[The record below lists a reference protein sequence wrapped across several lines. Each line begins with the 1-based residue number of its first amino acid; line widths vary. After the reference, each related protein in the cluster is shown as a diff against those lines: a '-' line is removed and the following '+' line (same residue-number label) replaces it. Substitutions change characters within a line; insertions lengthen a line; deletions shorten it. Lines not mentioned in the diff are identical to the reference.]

1 MWAWLFGKKL
11 SDVINQTKKVKV
23 VGVTFTIRKV
33 NILDYA
39 AGSKV
44 LIQAYDTHKTAG
56 AKIEALQA
64 TGEKAKRHY
73 ADILVAGVV
82 DPVITHDG
90 KDGTINVNDM
100 MPNWE
105 LTERLYAEIMT
116 FTYGK
121 KKLKQAMLAVK
132 NSSS

>member
-1 MWAWLFGKKL
+1 M
-11 SDVINQTKKVKV
+11 
-23 VGVTFTIRKV
+23 
-33 NILDYA
+33 
-39 AGSKV
+39 
-44 LIQAYDTHKTAG
+44 IQAYDTHKTAG

-90 KDGTINVNDM
+90 KDGSINVYDM